1 MHIKSILNRVICIKK
16 NPYILFVVIFL
27 FSGEV
32 FSQDYKVTKV
42 FDGDTFIAEDGNVSF
57 KVRIA
62 GIDAPEYKQPYSN
75 QSKEYLK
82 KLILNKKIQL
92 KPIHHKLD
100 KYNRL
105 LAQVYLGERNVG
117 LELVR
122 EGLAFY
128 YRPFCRDYPHDSKK
142 YNYDPSIY
150 VEAEKKAK
158 DSKLNI
164 WKLDNLEKPCEF
176 RRRKK

>member
-1 MHIKSILNRVICIKK
+1 MFKFNFKRILILVILISILTIS
-16 NPYILFVVIFL
+16 LE
-27 FSGEV
+27 S

-42 FDGDTFIAEDGNVSF
+42 FDGDTFIAEDGNISF

-62 GIDAPEYKQPYSN
+62 GIDAPEYKQPYSHK
-75 QSKEYLK
+75 SKKYLK
-82 KLILNKKIQL
+82 KLILNQRVIL
-92 KPIHHKLD
+92 KPLHHKLD

-105 LAQVYLGERNVG
+105 LAQVYLGEKNIG
-117 LELVR
+117 LELIQ

-128 YRPFCRDYPHDSKK
+128 YRPFCRDYPLDSKK
-142 YNYDPSIY
+142 YNYDPLIY

-158 DSKLNI
+158 ESKLNI
-164 WKLDNLEKPCEF
+164 WKLDNLEKPCDF